1 MVKCLGKLSGD
12 TLEDTKKANDP
23 SKRSESQ
30 GILLGNAI
38 KTWIHTW
45 SSLVYDGPFTPVE
58 SMERRISGLLTKW
71 FAVHKGFVKQG
82 SKATFTADG
91 NLG

>member
-1 MVKCLGKLSGD
+1 MAKCLGKLSGD

-38 KTWIHTW
+38 KTWIHT
-45 SSLVYDGPFTPVE
+45 STLFFHE
-58 SMERRISGLLTKW
+58 FNGLLLCTTGLFHTSW
-71 FAVHKGFVKQG
+71 INGTTNQWSPNEMIRG
-82 SKATFTADG
+82 SQR
-91 NLG
+91 L

>member
-12 TLEDTKKANDP
+12 TLDDTKKANDP

-38 KTWIHTW
+38 KTWIHT
-45 SSLVYDGPFTPVE
+45 STLFFHEFNGLLLLYNGPFTSVE

-71 FAVHKGFVKQG
+71 FAVHKGFSSVG
-82 SKATFTADG
+82 
-91 NLG
+91 L

>member
-23 SKRSESQ
+23 SKRSGSQ

-38 KTWIHTW
+38 KTWIHT
-45 SSLVYDGPFTPVE
+45 STLFFHE
-58 SMERRISGLLTKW
+58 FNGLLLCTTGLSRQLNQW
-71 FAVHKGFVKQG
+71 NDESVV
-82 SKATFTADG
+82 S
-91 NLG
+91 